1 MKHNFFLTWKPS
13 IYIWRGRKPQFQAS
27 QNFHYFLKVGKIG
40 YSFAMEKEKGETL
53 EKREKEEVGEA
64 SIVARERWLINFSS
78 LSPSFFYSG
87 EGSDVSLSYR
97 ARCWLPKYVVKFWQ
111 NKTTCN
117 WCFYVCVL
125 VHVMHIMML
134 FW

>member
-1 MKHNFFLTWKPS
+1 M
-13 IYIWRGRKPQFQAS
+13 RGRKPQFQAS

-78 LSPSFFYSG
+78 LVLHSFI
-87 EGSDVSLSYR
+87 
-97 ARCWLPKYVVKFWQ
+97 VVKVGMYHFP
-111 NKTTCN
+111 
-117 WCFYVCVL
+117 
-125 VHVMHIMML
+125 IG
-134 FW
+134 